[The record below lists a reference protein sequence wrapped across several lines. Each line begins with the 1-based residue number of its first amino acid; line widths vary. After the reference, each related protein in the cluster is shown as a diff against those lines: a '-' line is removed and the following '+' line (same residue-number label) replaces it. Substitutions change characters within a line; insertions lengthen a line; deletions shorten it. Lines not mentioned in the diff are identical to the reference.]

1 MYYYLYF
8 TEGVKCSSTN
18 QYICNTTIYSLTM
31 KFVGLLVSCGMCVI
45 ATDLKNSV
53 FFQKRKTFNIVQST
67 WFVSIILDLK
77 PYVGFL
83 NEVGNNC
90 AYTQRLIAS
99 TQMKFRNTV
108 QNSSFIKQF
117 EFLGKEVRELEWGQE
132 NLNILLREYQILMT
146 LSKRSIL
153 PFVGKLSTFL
163 FGTVNEDQLRG
174 LKAAINQLGR
184 QQSNLVHIVQE
195 QIQNRT
201 EFYCYK

>member
-8 TEGVKCSSTN
+8 TEGVKCSSAN

-45 ATDLKNSV
+45 ATELKNSV
-53 FFQKRKTFNIVQST
+53 FFQKRKTFNIVRST

-83 NEVGNNC
+83 NEVGNSC

-108 QNSSFIKQF
+108 QNSSFF
-117 EFLGKEVRELEWGQE
+117 RE
-132 NLNILLREYQILMT
+132 
-146 LSKRSIL
+146 RSERTGMGARK
-153 PFVGKLSTFL
+153 FKYFAQGV
-163 FGTVNEDQLRG
+163 
-174 LKAAINQLGR
+174 
-184 QQSNLVHIVQE
+184 SNSHDAVKKKYSPV
-195 QIQNRT
+195 
-201 EFYCYK
+201 

>member
-1 MYYYLYF
+1 
-8 TEGVKCSSTN
+8 
-18 QYICNTTIYSLTM
+18 M
-31 KFVGLLVSCGMCVI
+31 KFVGLLVLCGMCVI

-53 FFQKRKTFNIVQST
+53 FFQKRKTFNIVRST

-146 LSKRSIL
+146 RSKRSIL

-163 FGTVNEDQLRG
+163 FGMVNEDQLRG
-174 LKAAINQLGR
+174 LKAAIN
-184 QQSNLVHIVQE
+184 
-195 QIQNRT
+195 
-201 EFYCYK
+201 